1 MLVILVLLFLLPTCI
16 AVALGRKNW
25 FAIML
30 VNLLF
35 GLSGIGWAIAL
46 IWACIK
52 DEK

>member
-1 MLVILVLLFLLPTCI
+1 MLVILVLLFLLPTWI
-16 AVALGRKNW
+16 AIALGRKNW